1 MSLRPGSHAFNTRP
15 RCLSTPL
22 LTPFNSTPTVNVG
35 SLKTYYF
42 AHLHGLDE
50 ASTLRLFCEHYQDV
64 LATPDGESHANIR
77 AFMGNGWAGIAF
89 DGEALRLRDGS
100 EEDADVDQV

>member
-1 MSLRPGSHAFNTRP
+1 M
-15 RCLSTPL
+15 
-22 LTPFNSTPTVNVG
+22 
-35 SLKTYYF
+35 
-42 AHLHGLDE
+42 
-50 ASTLRLFCEHYQDV
+50 
-64 LATPDGESHANIR
+64 LATPDGDSHANIR